1 MQHLTSIH
9 KEMRYYLIPVL
20 ILVLLP
26 LTVSRAQDVP
36 SSWSIDLMGGTN
48 FGHFTYA
55 SEITPQG
62 QLNIRY
68 ALSPVFSL
76 YGNAGAG
83 VFEYKHRDTYDIYF
97 ENEYLHYGLGMRFN
111 LLRMLA
117 GVNGTTERLGIYGF
131 TGMGLIY
138 SDVSATGMDSF
149 GNRGQSYSG
158 HSMLYEFGGG
168 LSLRLSR
175 RFDFFAQTG
184 LNISPGDLLDGFE
197 TSEAGSGLMTQNDA
211 FLQTSAG
218 FTIKFGSSAVTH
230 ADWYGRDHRVDPL
243 AAQMQETIQRI
254 ETEIDMTNT
263 AMDSAHERLQMLQR
277 TLEDLSH
284 LVNSVHSEHIM
295 SQNQEIQD
303 LMIRVEQLES
313 EVRSMAEQRM
323 QEEKPE
329 QTESFFVIAGVYR
342 IIDNAET
349 QFEELV
355 DQGYD
360 DAGIIR
366 DRNRNYYLVVYS
378 GHTTEREAYD
388 KLQRIQSDVN
398 PNAWLYRL

>member
-1 MQHLTSIH
+1 
-9 KEMRYYLIPVL
+9 
-20 ILVLLP
+20 
-26 LTVSRAQDVP
+26 
-36 SSWSIDLMGGTN
+36 
-48 FGHFTYA
+48 
-55 SEITPQG
+55 
-62 QLNIRY
+62 
-68 ALSPVFSL
+68 
-76 YGNAGAG
+76 
-83 VFEYKHRDTYDIYF
+83 
-97 ENEYLHYGLGMRFN
+97 
-111 LLRMLA
+111 
-117 GVNGTTERLGIYGF
+117 
-131 TGMGLIY
+131 
-138 SDVSATGMDSF
+138 
-149 GNRGQSYSG
+149 
-158 HSMLYEFGGG
+158 
-168 LSLRLSR
+168 
-175 RFDFFAQTG
+175 
-184 LNISPGDLLDGFE
+184 
-197 TSEAGSGLMTQNDA
+197 
-211 FLQTSAG
+211 
-218 FTIKFGSSAVTH
+218 
-230 ADWYGRDHRVDPL
+230 
-243 AAQMQETIQRI
+243 MQETIQRI

-378 GHTTEREAYD
+378 GHTTEREAYNE
-388 KLQRIQSDVN
+388 LQRIQSDVN